1 MTIHYDSIGLYSLQY
16 NDETNYIY
24 IHINYNGEAP
34 YQTLYESVPTE
45 EECNARFGTQ
55 GLPLSLE
62 NCFKNCV
69 NMVASPK
76 LPNSVYSV
84 GYGSTSGCFN
94 GCNSLVI
101 PPKLPTQVLSTN
113 IYECGAVFRDCVNL
127 VQGAVLPYNAVAA
140 SYTYYEDISLKT
152 PVSIPQN
159 VNRINYL
166 YNGCTSL
173 SGEFCIKSTSMSS
186 YSRALYNTVKPITI
200 YGDRSLCEAVAATA
214 NNGNASWSAWYEP
227 ETPVT
232 NRGQGSRTTAEDMTR
247 MVRNGALAVPSYAPG
262 RMVYHRGD
270 FVREDEW
277 DALVA
282 AAQTIDPT
290 VTASTRYDNLNKIEA
305 AFGSAL

>member
-1 MTIHYDSIGLYSLQY
+1 MTQHNAVIGDYLLSYYDDQNVEIKIGLNQANQNYYGPFPTKEQC
-16 NDETNYIY
+16 ND
-24 IHINYNGEAP
+24 A
-34 YQTLYESVPTE
+34 
-45 EECNARFGTQ
+45 FGTT
-55 GLPLSLE
+55 GLELNFENTFLSARNTLL
-62 NCFKNCV
+62 
-69 NMVASPK
+69 ASPK
-76 LPNSVYSV
+76 FPEEVYV
-84 GYGSTSGCFN
+84 LGHTPGGCFER
-94 GCNSLVI
+94 CSRLVI
-101 PPKLPTQVLSTN
+101 PPKLPRVLAQKYNS
-113 IYECGAVFRDCVNL
+113 CGYVFWGCSSLIQPSLIPDGAYDVSFMYRDS
-127 VQGAVLPYNAVAA
+127 G
-140 SYTYYEDISLKT
+140 IIT
-152 PVSIPQN
+152 PTSIPTG
-159 VNRINYL
+159 VRYMSAIYR
-166 YNGCTSL
+166 GCTSL
-173 SGEFCIKSTSMSS
+173 EGEFCIKSTTISS
-186 YSRALYNTVKPITI
+186 YSNALMNTSKPITI